1 MRMQVPHVP
10 FLAAGVF
17 GAMLLG
23 AVLAPPAM
31 AQLPTPPI
39 PPGAPAPLVQQKG
52 SPHAQR
58 PNAAPG
64 KAAPGK
70 SPGKSASA
78 PAEAP
83 VEPKGPPPPGSTEA
97 PALSDNSAGVPVR
110 PEDVPKGTS
119 TGLPLPRFA
128 SLRTDE
134 VNMRRGPGTRY
145 PIEWVYHRRQ
155 LPVEIERE
163 FEVWRLVEDPDGV
176 KGWVHQATLVG
187 RRSFIIRGKMETM
200 VDAPRDG
207 AAAVARLEPGVVG
220 RLRSCAADSDWC
232 RVQVGDHTGWLKRE
246 QFWGSFAG
254 EAVN

>member
-1 MRMQVPHVP
+1 MQVPHVP
-10 FLAAGVF
+10 FLAAGAL
-17 GAMLLG
+17 GALLLG
-23 AVLAPPAM
+23 AALATPAM

-39 PPGAPAPLVQQKG
+39 PPGTPAPLVQQKG

-58 PNAAPG
+58 PGAAG
-64 KAAPGK
+64 KPAPAK
-70 SPGKSASA
+70 TAPA

-83 VEPKGPPPPGSTEA
+83 AAAKGPPPPGSTEA
-97 PALSDNSAGVPVR
+97 PNLSDNAAGVPVR

-128 SLRTDE
+128 SLRTDD

-145 PIEWVYHRRQ
+145 PIEWVYHRRL

-176 KGWVHQATLVG
+176 KGWVHQATLSG
-187 RRSFIIRGKMETM
+187 RRGFIIRGKMQTM
-200 VDAPRDG
+200 VDAPHDG

-220 RLRSCAADSDWC
+220 RLRACTAESDWC
-232 RVQVGDHTGWLKRE
+232 RVQVGDHHGWLKRE

>member
-10 FLAAGVF
+10 FLAAGAL

-23 AVLAPPAM
+23 AALATPAM

-39 PPGAPAPLVQQKG
+39 PPGTPAPLVQQKG

-58 PNAAPG
+58 PNAPPAAKPAP
-64 KAAPGK
+64 AAP
-70 SPGKSASA
+70 A
-78 PAEAP
+78 PEA
-83 VEPKGPPPPGSTEA
+83 KGPPPPGSTEA

-187 RRSFIIRGKMETM
+187 RRSFIIRGRMETM
-200 VDAPRDG
+200 LDAPHDG
-207 AAAVARLEPGVVG
+207 AAAVARLEPGVIG